1 MVPER
6 PERVARPRRLS
17 KYIDPS
23 LQGISSW
30 DIFLLFITLTAPVWC
45 VKGDDAKKKELRGP
59 LGLIKGIK
67 SGKEEL

>member
-45 VKGDDAKKKELRGP
+45 VKGDDAKKVVFQMKEKVKEP
-59 LGLIKGIK
+59 LVSKK
-67 SGKEEL
+67 K